1 MCILLPNWHFLH
13 LKYLFYPN
21 TIKGYQD
28 KVSELFIEDEL
39 ADGRQISIKSYQLP
53 IINESLLSQPFDKGI
68 YLAEM
73 FEETK
78 EKLIGKIKEIL
89 L

>member
-1 MCILLPNWHFLH
+1 
-13 LKYLFYPN
+13 
-21 TIKGYQD
+21 
-28 KVSELFIEDEL
+28 L
-39 ADGRQISIKSYQLP
+39 AEGKQISIKSYQLL